1 MRFVGRSCG
10 GGWRCRS
17 RWCSIRP
24 RRSVIWPGSR
34 RGSLNRSKVRSSIR
48 PACASLPG
56 FWRRSSMIHKLS
68 PHSPVETGSVGL
80 TGCYLRSSDPSGN
93 PLQSGDSGSTE
104 KMPPSHKQAVRR
116 IDSFSAREVGVSAR
130 PAFDSP
136 NTNPK
141 RERGLLSVRS
151 FRSPRLRFGLVL
163 NRLPKRAGKSARPPF
178 ATLSQHH
185 SLGTPP

>member
-1 MRFVGRSCG
+1 
-10 GGWRCRS
+10 
-17 RWCSIRP
+17 
-24 RRSVIWPGSR
+24 
-34 RGSLNRSKVRSSIR
+34 
-48 PACASLPG
+48 
-56 FWRRSSMIHKLS
+56 MIHKLS

-141 RERGLLSVRS
+141 RERGLFSVKSSRRPRS
-151 FRSPRLRFGLVL
+151 RFGLVL

-185 SLGTPP
+185 SRGTPP